1 MKQAELGA
9 VTAEARDQ
17 LRRLMQLPTLR
28 EHASKYIR
36 EVVALCGGDL
46 NLAAK
51 VLSVGRAT
59 LYRHAKRL
67 EIETKT
73 VTAAKAARARERAI
87 RDEFA
92 VRGGRL

>member
-1 MKQAELGA
+1 MKQAELGTL
-9 VTAEARDQ
+9 TADA
-17 LRRLMQLPTLR
+17 LASLKRLMLLPTLR

-36 EVVALCGGDL
+36 QVVAVCGGDL

-51 VLSVGRAT
+51 VLGVGRAT

-73 VTAAKAARARERAI
+73 VKATRAAKAREQAI
-87 RDEFA
+87 REEFA
-92 VRGGRL
+92 IRGARL